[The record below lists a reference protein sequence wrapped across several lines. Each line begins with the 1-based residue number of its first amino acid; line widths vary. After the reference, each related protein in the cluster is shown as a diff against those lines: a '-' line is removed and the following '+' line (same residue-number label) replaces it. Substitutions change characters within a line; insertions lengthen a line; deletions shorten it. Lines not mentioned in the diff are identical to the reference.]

1 MDPEE
6 SANELADTFR
16 SKARLP
22 EAATNAY
29 MHLPMHPTGVQQNGF
44 LRLRTRTV
52 YKWLKDINDCFS
64 DLAEN
69 DFRSFT

>member
-6 SANELADTFR
+6 RANELAETFR

-29 MHLPMHPTGVQQNGF
+29 THLPEHPTGAQQISF
-44 LRLRTRTV
+44 LSMRTRTV
-52 YKWLKDINDCFS
+52 LKLLQ
-64 DLAEN
+64 DL
-69 DFRSFT
+69 DKCSLM